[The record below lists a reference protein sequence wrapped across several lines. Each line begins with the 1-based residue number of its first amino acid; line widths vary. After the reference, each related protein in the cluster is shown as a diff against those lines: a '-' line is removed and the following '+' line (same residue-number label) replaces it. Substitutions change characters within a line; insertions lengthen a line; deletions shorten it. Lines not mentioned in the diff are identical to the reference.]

1 MMTLVFCLEEP
12 SAKEMLKG
20 VLPRLLPDGIT
31 VHYIIFQG
39 KQDMEKQLVKR
50 LRGWLLPNTK
60 FVIMRDQ
67 DAADCHVVKNKLV
80 TLCQAAGRGDAL
92 VRVACRELES
102 FYLGDLQAVEAGLGI
117 GGLAAR
123 QNTKKYR
130 APDRLGNPVQELTRL
145 TGNRYQKIAGSRTIG
160 PHLHFENNRS
170 HSFTVLIKGI
180 LQLIEQA

>member
-123 QNTKKYR
+123 QNTKNIVPLIGWEIRFRNLPDLPATGIKKSPDQEPSVR
-130 APDRLGNPVQELTRL
+130 ISTLKIIAPTALL
-145 TGNRYQKIAGSRTIG
+145 S
-160 PHLHFENNRS
+160 S
-170 HSFTVLIKGI
+170 
-180 LQLIEQA
+180 